1 MKHSLY
7 ILITTLALASCG
19 GGKTS
24 DEKADARLAKLK
36 KQRSELDVQIK
47 ELESKIPDTTRKAT
61 PVSIAVV
68 NPVDF
73 TAYVE
78 VQAQILSDENVIATP
93 QGQGTVKSILVRVG
107 DKVTQGQL
115 LATLDAAVIEQQIAS
130 LEPSIQLYKSLYEK
144 QQKLWAE
151 DIGSE
156 VQLLSAKAQYE
167 AAVKQKNA
175 YIAQKNLGR
184 IVAPIS
190 GTIDAVNIKAGD
202 VGIPGG
208 GPKGDLGIRIVNF
221 NKLKAEATL
230 GENYLGKVKTGDNVI
245 LQFPDLNDSLKAKLT
260 YVAQA
265 VDPISRAF
273 VAQVRLGYN
282 PKLHP
287 NMSCKMKIANYENA
301 NAIVVPVS
309 VIQKTANGDMLYI
322 ADGDK
327 AKSVIVTT
335 GRISNGQVEVL
346 SGLHA
351 GEKIITAGFEETDN
365 GEQIKIM
372 E

>member
-24 DEKADARLAKLK
+24 DEKADAQLTKLK
-36 KQRSELDVQIK
+36 KQRSEIDIQIK
-47 ELESKIPDTTRKAT
+47 ELESKVKDTTKKAT

-68 NPVDF
+68 NPIDF

-78 VQAQILSDENVIATP
+78 VQAQILSDENVVATS
-93 QGQGTVKSILVRVG
+93 QTQGTIKSVLVRVG
-107 DKVTQGQL
+107 DKVKKGQL
-115 LATLDAAVIEQQIAS
+115 LATLDNALIDQQIAS
-130 LEPSIQLYKSLYEK
+130 LEPDIALRKSLYEK

-156 VQLLSAKAQYE
+156 VQLLSAKTAYE
-167 AAVKQKNA
+167 AVVKQKNIA
-175 YIAQKNLGR
+175 IAQKNMAR
-184 IVAPIS
+184 IISPID
-190 GTIDAVNIKAGD
+190 GIVDAVSVKEGD
-202 VGIPGG
+202 IINPMFGAV
-208 GPKGDLGIRIVNF
+208 RVVNF
-221 NKLKAEATL
+221 NKLRAEATL

-322 ADGDK
+322 ADGDR

>member
-19 GGKTS
+19 GGKTG
-24 DEKADARLAKLK
+24 DEKAEAKLAQLK
-36 KQRSELDVQIK
+36 KQRSEIDIQIK
-47 ELESKIPDTTRKAT
+47 ELESKVKDTTKKAT
-61 PVSIAVV
+61 PVSVAVV
-68 NPVDF
+68 KPIDF

-78 VQAQILSDENVIATP
+78 VQAQILSDENVIASP
-93 QGQGTVKSILVRVG
+93 QSPGTVKSVLVRVG
-107 DKVTQGQL
+107 DKVRKGQL
-115 LATLDAAVIEQQIAS
+115 LATLDATVLQQQIAQ
-130 LEPSIQLYKSLYEK
+130 LEPNIQLLKSLYEK

-151 DIGSE
+151 NIGSE
-156 VQLLSAKAQYE
+156 VQLLSAKANYE
-167 AAVKQKNA
+167 AAIKQRNA
-175 YIAQKNLGR
+175 LTAQKDLSR
-184 IVAPIS
+184 IVAPID
-190 GTIDAVNIKAGD
+190 GVVDAVTIKEGD
-202 VGIPGG
+202 VASPGG
-208 GPKGDLGIRIVNF
+208 IGGGIRIVNF

-282 PKLHP
+282 AKLHP

-335 GRISNGQVEVL
+335 GRISNGQVEIL

-351 GEKIITAGFEETDN
+351 GDKIITEGFEETDN